1 MAVTYPKAG
10 QIAEASADR
19 LPDQAAARPAAG
31 ADAAAAARRSLIC
44 CSALTS

>member
-19 LPDQAAARPAAG
+19 LLDQSAARPAAG
-31 ADAAAAARRSLIC
+31 ADAAAAARRSRIC
-44 CSALTS
+44 CTAQTS